1 MSRSLSENAF
11 RERKFSSP
19 SPFHQLSA
27 RSASLPGSKE
37 MRDSVEFSSP
47 GSRESTELLQKRLQS
62 VLEVLL
68 SPGTG
73 NTDSRCH
80 CGSSS
85 HRALRLCTQTV
96 PQQPFCEV
104 RENRKHFNVPALK
117 TFSFCFASRPELV
130 VFLLKTAAKSPC
142 SFLSRLCLPR
152 ARLLQLLF
160 KC

>member
-1 MSRSLSENAF
+1 
-11 RERKFSSP
+11 
-19 SPFHQLSA
+19 
-27 RSASLPGSKE
+27 

-47 GSRESTELLQKRLQS
+47 GSRESTELLQKLLHS

-96 PQQPFCEV
+96 PSSLSVKYEKIENISTFQLSKLSVSALPHVQSWWFFC
-104 RENRKHFNVPALK
+104 
-117 TFSFCFASRPELV
+117 
-130 VFLLKTAAKSPC
+130 
-142 SFLSRLCLPR
+142 
-152 ARLLQLLF
+152 
-160 KC
+160 